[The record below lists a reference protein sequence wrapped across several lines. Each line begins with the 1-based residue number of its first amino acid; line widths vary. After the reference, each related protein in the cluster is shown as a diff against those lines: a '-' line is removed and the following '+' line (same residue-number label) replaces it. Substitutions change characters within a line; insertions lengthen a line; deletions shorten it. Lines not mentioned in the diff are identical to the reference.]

1 MTNRHVNWLQKVAR
15 GDSPNAVAQ
24 HAGITQSTLSRQIH
38 ANEISMPNV
47 VAIARAYGVSPVQA
61 LVDTGYLEEFEVA
74 SIQTLPELGLATNQ
88 ELLKEIGKRT
98 DPEATRL
105 FRTVHAP
112 PAGARRAK
120 VVQHPDRFTVP
131 LVDIYATDED
141 AEPAKVEPAKVEPV
155 KGEPVKDEPAPARQP
170 FNIHNITPEDIAEGV
185 AFRGEREPGPG
196 DEGYSDF

>member
-1 MTNRHVNWLQKVAR
+1 MEKKHATWFADVV
-15 GDSPNAVAQ
+15 GDDSLTTAAKRVGVSQP
-24 HAGITQSTLSRQIH
+24 TLSRQLQNNNLSPVNIL
-38 ANEISMPNV
+38 AIS
-47 VAIARAYGVSPVQA
+47 RAYGVNPFQA
-61 LVDTGYLEEFEVA
+61 LVDTGYAEEHELA
-74 SIQTLPELGLATNQ
+74 ALKSMPEPGLLTNR

-120 VVQHPDRFTVP
+120 VVQHPDRYTVP

-141 AEPAKVEPAKVEPV
+141 APANDEPAKDDA
-155 KGEPVKDEPAPARQP
+155 VKDEPAPERQP
-170 FNIHNITPEDIAEGV
+170 FNIHNITPEDIAKGV